1 MFKVIDTDN
10 YDGDYPNEHVI
21 SMTDHEGKSHPLTFN
36 TKEDAQV
43 IANAFNQ
50 IAYQG
55 RTRFFIVADSTY
67 KLKGPFEP

>member
-10 YDGDYPNEHVI
+10 YDGDHPDEHVI
-21 SMTDHEGKSHPLTFN
+21 SMTDHEGKSCPLTFN

-50 IAYQG
+50 INYRG
-55 RTRFFIVADSTY
+55 STRFFAVADSTY
-67 KLKGPFEP
+67 KLRGPFEP